1 MSFDFLKVAQNRYT
15 TKMYDP
21 NKKISEEDIKKIKE
35 ILRLTPSSINGQPWK
50 FTIISNQELKDKLSK
65 ASMSNAERIKNSS
78 HLIVLSRVDDLSIY
92 ENHMHTNLDPRV
104 IPYYKNVVKTS
115 DEAVIAWYKNQ
126 VYLAMGFM
134 LAALGTMNIDSTPME
149 GIDTKQ
155 YKEILGL
162 NGYMPVL
169 ALAMGYRDEND
180 FNQISKSPK
189 QRLEESKVIEE
200 IK

>member
-1 MSFDFLKVAQNRYT
+1 
-15 TKMYDP
+15 
-21 NKKISEEDIKKIKE
+21 
-35 ILRLTPSSINGQPWK
+35 
-50 FTIISNQELKDKLSK
+50 
-65 ASMSNAERIKNSS
+65 MSNAERVKNSS

-104 IPYYKNVVKTS
+104 IPYYENVIKTS
-115 DEAVIAWYKNQ
+115 DETAIAWYKNQ

-155 YKEILGL
+155 HKEILGL

-189 QRLEESKVIEE
+189 QRLEESKVIQE

>member
-1 MSFDFLKVAQNRYT
+1 MSFDFLKVAQNRYA

-65 ASMSNAERIKNSS
+65 ASMNNAERVKNSS

-104 IPYYKNVVKTS
+104 IPYYENVVKTS
-115 DEAVIAWYKNQ
+115 DEAAIAWYKNQ

-149 GIDTKQ
+149 GIDAKQ

-180 FNQISKSPK
+180 LNQISKSPK
-189 QRLEESKVIEE
+189 QRLEENKVIEE

>member
-50 FTIISNQELKDKLSK
+50 FTIISNQEWKNKLSK

-104 IPYYKNVVKTS
+104 IPYYENVVKTS
-115 DEAVIAWYKNQ
+115 DEDVKAWYKNQ